1 MPSDQTSRAT
11 TNNRLSGKTVQAL
24 PTAVATPSYD
34 RARVVTGIVHLGVG
48 AFHRAHQAAYVDDCL
63 AAGETDWG
71 ITGVSLRSSDT
82 RDALGPQDGLYTLA
96 IRGSGEEQLRVIG
109 SIGSILV
116 APEYP
121 DAVLAALAD
130 PHTRIVT
137 LTITEKAYLR
147 AAGGGLDT
155 THPDIVHDLAN
166 PREPRTAHG
175 FLSEALACRL
185 AAGIPPFTVLCCD
198 NLPAN
203 GATLHRLLTEFATLR
218 DAALGSTG
226 DAGLFSHIADEVAF
240 PSSMVDRIVPATT
253 DADRARISG
262 ELGVEDAWPVM
273 TEPFRQW
280 VVEDRFPAGRP
291 AWEKFG
297 VTMVDDVRPFE
308 DMKLRLLNGAHSAIA
323 YLGLLSGHATV
334 DRAFADPA
342 IRSFVDAL
350 WAEAI
355 PTLPTDAG
363 LDTSAYT
370 AELAERFSNT
380 ALAHRTAQIANDGSQ
395 KLPQRIVASAI
406 ERLQAGAAP
415 DHLALVIAAWIA
427 ACEARG
433 KTLPDNHFTDPLD
446 AALAALG
453 ERRTLERVAAVFDL
467 AGFAK
472 GSPERHTLIELVAA
486 HRVHIRQGGVTLA
499 LSALGIPPAI
509 PGKV

>member
-24 PTAVATPSYD
+24 PAAVATPSYD
-34 RARVVTGIVHLGVG
+34 RSRIVPGLVHLGVG

-71 ITGVSLRSSDT
+71 ITGVSLRSADT
-82 RDALGPQDGLYTLA
+82 RDALAPQDGLYTLA
-96 IRGSGEEQLRVIG
+96 IRGSGGERLQVIG
-109 SIGSILV
+109 SVGSMLV
-116 APEYP
+116 APEDP
-121 DAVLAALAD
+121 DAVLAALTD

-166 PREPRTAHG
+166 PGAPRTAHG
-175 FLSEALACRL
+175 FLAEALARRR
-185 AAGIPPFTVLCCD
+185 AAGTPPFTVLCCD

-218 DAALGSTG
+218 DAGLGSTG
-226 DAGLFSHIADEVAF
+226 EPSLAPHIADRVAF

-280 VVEDRFPAGRP
+280 VVEDKFPSGRP

-363 LDTSAYT
+363 LNTSAYT

-395 KLPQRIVASAI
+395 KLPQRIVAGAI
-406 ERLQAGAAP
+406 ERLHASAAP
-415 DHLALVIAAWIA
+415 RHLALVVAAWIA

-433 KTLPDNHFTDPLD
+433 KSLPEAHFTDPLD
-446 AALAALG
+446 GPLTALLD
-453 ERRTLERVAAVFDL
+453 RRSPADETVAAAFDV
-467 AGFAK
+467 AGFAM
-472 GSPERHTLIELVAA
+472 GDRARETLIGLVADSLGQV
-486 HRVHIRQGGVTLA
+486 RGGGPAAAIAA
-499 LSALGIPPAI
+499 LDF
-509 PGKV
+509 